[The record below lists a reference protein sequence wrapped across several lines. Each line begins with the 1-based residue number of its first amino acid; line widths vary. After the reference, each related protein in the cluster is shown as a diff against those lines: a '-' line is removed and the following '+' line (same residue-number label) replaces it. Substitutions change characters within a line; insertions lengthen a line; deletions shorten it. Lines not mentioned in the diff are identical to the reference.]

1 MPTITI
7 NPISVSKSPILQIA
21 VKQCMIEFA
30 TNIMIHEMPVVSPNE
45 GYKAYDKRMA
55 LAKQVIQNPDL
66 YVEMATRLVA
76 TIYPA
81 IEYNN
86 QANICTATRAVLVSD
101 NNKGDN
107 FMKFQVIYNDYDNTG
122 GTVGEIGTQLW
133 DSLAGL
139 IASDLPIKA

>member
-81 IEYNN
+81 IEYND
-86 QANICTATRAVLVSD
+86 QATRAFLVSE
-101 NNKGDN
+101 NSIAEN
-107 FMKFQVIYNDYDNTG
+107 FMKFKVIYNDYENTG
-122 GTVGEIGTQLW
+122 GTLGEIGFQLW
-133 DSLAGL
+133 DSLAGV
-139 IASDLPIKA
+139 IASDLPK

>member
-1 MPTITI
+1 MPSVTI

-30 TNIMIHEMPVVSPNE
+30 TNIMINEVPILSPNE

-86 QANICTATRAVLVSD
+86 QATRSVLVSD
-101 NNKGDN
+101 NSKGDN

-133 DSLAGL
+133 DSLAGV
-139 IASDLPIKA
+139 IASDVPTKA

>member
-1 MPTITI
+1 MTSVII

-81 IEYNN
+81 IEYNGE
-86 QANICTATRAVLVSD
+86 ATRAVLVSD
-101 NNKGDN
+101 NSKGDN
-107 FMKFQVIYNDYDNTG
+107 FMKFQVIYNDYEHTG
-122 GTVGEIGTQLW
+122 GTVGEIGSQLW
-133 DSLAGL
+133 DSLAGV
-139 IASDLPIKA
+139 IASDLPMKA

>member
-1 MPTITI
+1 MPSVII

-30 TNIMIHEMPVVSPNE
+30 TNIMINEVPILSPNE

-86 QANICTATRAVLVSD
+86 QATRSVLVSD
-101 NNKGDN
+101 NSKGDN

-133 DSLAGL
+133 DSLAGV
-139 IASDLPIKA
+139 IASDVPAKA

>member
-7 NPISVSKSPILQIA
+7 NPISVSKSPILQLA

-30 TNIMIHEMPVVSPNE
+30 TNIMINEVPILSPNE

-81 IEYNN
+81 IEYND
-86 QANICTATRAVLVSD
+86 QATRAFLVSE
-101 NNKGDN
+101 NSKAEN
-107 FMKFQVIYNDYDNTG
+107 FMKFKVIYNDYENTG
-122 GTVGEIGTQLW
+122 GTLGEIGSQLW
-133 DSLAGL
+133 DSLAGV
-139 IASDLPIKA
+139 IASDVPAKA

>member
-7 NPISVSKSPILQIA
+7 NPISVSKSPILQLA

-30 TNIMIHEMPVVSPNE
+30 TNIMINEVPILSPNE

-66 YVEMATRLVA
+66 YVEMTTRLVA

-81 IEYNN
+81 IEYND
-86 QANICTATRAVLVSD
+86 QATRAFLVSE
-101 NNKGDN
+101 NSKAEN
-107 FMKFQVIYNDYDNTG
+107 FMKFKVIYNDYENTG
-122 GTVGEIGTQLW
+122 GTLGEIGSQLW
-133 DSLAGL
+133 DSLAGV
-139 IASDLPIKA
+139 IASDVPAKA